1 MHTEIHYSV
10 LFLLR
15 LRNNIGGKKG
25 AKSSVYDYF
34 RHPASVDFG
43 LKMLSTHLHK
53 GLSLKSS
60 QLAEYLKGINPIDIS
75 VFFLK

>member
-1 MHTEIHYSV
+1 MHMEFHYSV

-15 LRNNIGGKKG
+15 FRNNIWGEKR
-25 AKSSVYDYF
+25 AKSSVYGYF

-43 LKMLSTHLHK
+43 LKMLPTCLHK

-60 QLAEYLKGINPIDIS
+60 QLAEYLKGLNHIDIS